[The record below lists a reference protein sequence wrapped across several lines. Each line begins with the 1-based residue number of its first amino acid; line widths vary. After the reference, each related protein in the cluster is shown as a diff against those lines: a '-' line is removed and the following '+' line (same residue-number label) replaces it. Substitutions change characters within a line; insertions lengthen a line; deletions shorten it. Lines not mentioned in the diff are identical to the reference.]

1 MSSPLAATV
10 PDLARP
16 ETQASSET
24 SIPVPCGGRNI
35 VQKITRLGV
44 AVATAL
50 ATAAVCTPSVSAAAR
65 GGDGHERGGHHAVFV
80 QTDNPEGNQVI
91 AYRRAENGR
100 LTQAGT
106 YDTDGLG
113 GVLEGSVADH
123 LASQGSL
130 TYDPR
135 HALLYAV
142 NAGSDTVSVFSV
154 HGDHLK
160 LRQVVDS
167 GGRFPVSVAVHDDDV
182 YVLNALDGGSIQGY
196 TIRHGRLDE
205 QAGRNRALGL
215 DPNATPQFTNTPGQ
229 VGFTGDG
236 SQLVVTTK
244 ANGSNLL
251 VFNLKRSGAPAHS
264 PVTTNLPGAVPFA
277 FVPNGRHGLFLAEAG
292 TNAVATFT
300 IHRDGTASQEAF
312 AATGQSATCWIVAAR
327 SLLYAS
333 NAGSSTLSGF
343 RASDH
348 GRRLTP
354 LGNTP
359 TNPGTVDAATT
370 PDGRYLYAQTGV
382 NGIVDEFAVNHNGS
396 LTRLGSRTVPGG
408 VGGEG
413 IVAP

>member
-1 MSSPLAATV
+1 M
-10 PDLARP
+10 
-16 ETQASSET
+16 
-24 SIPVPCGGRNI
+24 
-35 VQKITRLGV
+35 QKITRLGV

-80 QTDNPEGNQVI
+80 QTDNPEGNQII

-251 VFNLKRSGAPAHS
+251 VFNLKRSGAAGPFPCHHEPAGCRALRLRPQRPPRSVPGRGRDERRRDVHHPPRRHRIAGGVRGHG
-264 PVTTNLPGAVPFA
+264 PVGHLLDRRRPQPALRLQRGQLDPQRLPRLRPR
-277 FVPNGRHGLFLAEAG
+277 P
-292 TNAVATFT
+292 
-300 IHRDGTASQEAF
+300 
-312 AATGQSATCWIVAAR
+312 SA
-327 SLLYAS
+327 
-333 NAGSSTLSGF
+333 
-343 RASDH
+343 D
-348 GRRLTP
+348 P